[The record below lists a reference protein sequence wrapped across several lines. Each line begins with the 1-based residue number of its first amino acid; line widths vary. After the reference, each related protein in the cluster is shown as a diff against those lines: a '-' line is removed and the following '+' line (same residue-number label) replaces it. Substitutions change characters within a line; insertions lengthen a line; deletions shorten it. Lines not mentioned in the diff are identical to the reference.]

1 MLGKTIY
8 THLYF
13 PEVSRTFM
21 KQTHIHILL
30 VQSMKNDLVFCN
42 KYTNGEELDSKN
54 YSLSLF
60 GVLGTLSDSKIKLI

>member
-1 MLGKTIY
+1 
-8 THLYF
+8 
-13 PEVSRTFM
+13 M